1 MTYTIYNAATT
12 PDGTYLR
19 CMHNHDYQS
28 HVDTTT
34 GETYMI
40 DGLGYCIRT
49 SVNTIPMQHYQ
60 VTTDDPHE
68 QVRRVF
74 TWKSYGKDGKQ
85 PAEYLVLRAMTDEH
99 ICAIL
104 RTQRQILGT
113 PVEQVFLNELE
124 YRLENKIEL
133 KDEDYE

>member
-1 MTYTIYNAATT
+1 MTYTIYHAATC

-19 CMHNHDYQS
+19 CMNNHDYQS
-28 HVDTTT
+28 HVDTKT

-49 SVNTIPMQHYQ
+49 SINNVPMTHYV
-60 VTTDDPHE
+60 VTTDDEHE
-68 QVRRVF
+68 VIRRVF

-85 PAEYLVLRAMTDEH
+85 PAEYLVLRAMSDEH
-99 ICAIL
+99 IRAIL

-113 PVEQVFLNELE
+113 PVERVFNDELQ
-124 YRLENKIEL
+124 YRLDNNIEI
-133 KDEDYE
+133 KDEE